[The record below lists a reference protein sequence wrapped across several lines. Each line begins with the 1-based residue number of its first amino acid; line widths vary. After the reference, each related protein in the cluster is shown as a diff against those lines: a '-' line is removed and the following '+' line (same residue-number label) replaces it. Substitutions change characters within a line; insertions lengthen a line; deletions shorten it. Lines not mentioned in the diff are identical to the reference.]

1 MQHFYMDM
9 SNCRHKASKEV
20 LTKVNTSRCL
30 NSCVWT
36 DLCSCT
42 LSENHLFMN
51 GHAST
56 TYSFSWLCCAI
67 TDISYALYIYTVQGQ
82 FLDITK
88 ICQLPGISTEQDS
101 VYLSAIDN
109 MHI

>member
-20 LTKVNTSRCL
+20 LTKVNTSHCI

-42 LSENHLFMN
+42 LSGKPFVPEWPCKRNIVFLGLGVPSQIFHT
-51 GHAST
+51 H
-56 TYSFSWLCCAI
+56 CI
-67 TDISYALYIYTVQGQ
+67 TVQTQ